1 MTLAG
6 KKPRSSGVG
15 RGGGEQ
21 MARVISADP
30 SVKGCGNNQEARKTA
45 ARVCCSADRPAAE
58 VGRRYFD
65 PKVPRLQVASAAAGI
80 IRMLFKLKLIPHVR
94 VDLCGRLIPR

>member
-15 RGGGEQ
+15 RGGEQ